1 MALHDEEMNKRREK
15 REAQRKQ
22 QQAQMRRMRR
32 TAVLAALVLIVCGV
46 GIWRLTRQFQS
57 SQEPSQQSAV
67 QTEAT
72 EEVTKATSPLQR
84 NPITTVHLRAA
95 GDLNVTDSV
104 ISAGVAVSGYDY
116 SGVFKDVSSVLSDAD
131 LTVLNFEGNIY
142 GQPYGSATTS
152 APYEL
157 LESLRRCGVDLIQM
171 ANSCTINNGLNG
183 LTATLQSIRSAGME
197 PVGAFASE
205 AEFNKAKGY
214 TITEAQGIKIAF
226 VAFTKGLGG
235 RGLPAGNEY
244 LVNLLYE
251 DYDSTY
257 ETLDKD
263 QIETILRNVEAE
275 KPDIV
280 VALVHWG
287 SEYKEYSE
295 DTSRSQNS
303 LITLM
308 QKYGVDIIL
317 GTHPHTLQPI
327 VFDKAKGTL
336 VAYSL
341 GDFFGDASRGGTN
354 YSIILDVE
362 ITKDTTSGTTKV
374 TGYSYTPIYTVTESE
389 APDKKRRVVRIE
401 EALDAYE
408 GNYLDKV
415 TATCKDSMKYA
426 LQRIKERIALPVE
439 EDKK

>member
-1 MALHDEEMNKRREK
+1 M
-15 REAQRKQ
+15 
-22 QQAQMRRMRR
+22 
-32 TAVLAALVLIVCGV
+32 
-46 GIWRLTRQFQS
+46 
-57 SQEPSQQSAV
+57 
-67 QTEAT
+67 
-72 EEVTKATSPLQR
+72 
-84 NPITTVHLRAA
+84 
-95 GDLNVTDSV
+95 
-104 ISAGVAVSGYDY
+104 
-116 SGVFKDVSSVLSDAD
+116 
-131 LTVLNFEGNIY
+131 
-142 GQPYGSATTS
+142 
-152 APYEL
+152 
-157 LESLRRCGVDLIQM
+157 
-171 ANSCTINNGLNG
+171 
-183 LTATLQSIRSAGME
+183 
-197 PVGAFASE
+197 
-205 AEFNKAKGY
+205 
-214 TITEAQGIKIAF
+214 
-226 VAFTKGLGG
+226 AFTKGLGG
-235 RGLPAGNEY
+235 RGLPAGNEH

-263 QIETILRNVEAE
+263 QIETILRNVQAE

-287 SEYKEYSE
+287 SEYNEYSE

-327 VFDKAKGTL
+327 VFDEAKGTL

-374 TGYSYTPIYTVTESE
+374 TDYSYTPIYTVTESE

>member
-15 REAQRKQ
+15 REAQRKR

-72 EEVTKATSPLQR
+72 EEATKATSPLQR

-183 LTATLQSIRSAGME
+183 LTATLQSIRSAG
-197 PVGAFASE
+197 AYS
-205 AEFNKAKGY
+205 
-214 TITEAQGIKIAF
+214 Q
-226 VAFTKGLGG
+226 
-235 RGLPAGNEY
+235 
-244 LVNLLYE
+244 
-251 DYDSTY
+251 SC
-257 ETLDKD
+257 TLS
-263 QIETILRNVEAE
+263 
-275 KPDIV
+275 
-280 VALVHWG
+280 AL
-287 SEYKEYSE
+287 
-295 DTSRSQNS
+295 QA
-303 LITLM
+303 
-308 QKYGVDIIL
+308 
-317 GTHPHTLQPI
+317 HPHGII
-327 VFDKAKGTL
+327 VCDELAAGELKVNTYRYF
-336 VAYSL
+336 
-341 GDFFGDASRGGTN
+341 
-354 YSIILDVE
+354 
-362 ITKDTTSGTTKV
+362 KD
-374 TGYSYTPIYTVTESE
+374 
-389 APDKKRRVVRIE
+389 IE
-401 EALDAYE
+401 
-408 GNYLDKV
+408 
-415 TATCKDSMKYA
+415 KDN
-426 LQRIKERIALPVE
+426 L
-439 EDKK
+439 

>member
-15 REAQRKQ
+15 REAQRKR

-46 GIWRLTRQFQS
+46 GIWRLTRQSQS

-72 EEVTKATSPLQR
+72 EEATKATSPLQR

-235 RGLPAGNEY
+235 RGLPAGNEH

-263 QIETILRNVEAE
+263 QIETILRNVQAE

-287 SEYKEYSE
+287 SEYNEYSE

-415 TATCKDSMKYA
+415 TATCKDSMEYA

-439 EDKK
+439 EDDK